1 MPRPNQSA
9 GGQNIDP
16 KIAELIE
23 NLSEERQ
30 LILLKKLLNTNVT
43 ELLLKKI
50 SEIPANE
57 QALLLEQLQ
66 ANFTT
71 PVNAEETEI
80 SLRGSKRKSCMIN
93 TNYEVEGHTHEGF
106 ILDISPAG
114 AFIETGELLQ
124 TSQQIQLAFSLPTSP
139 KQLTVRGKILWK
151 GLLGI
156 GVQFDEV
163 GLEQRTMIEHF
174 IEEHE

>member
-1 MPRPNQSA
+1 MPGPNQSA
-9 GGQNIDP
+9 GDEKINP

-30 LILLKKLLNTNVT
+30 LILLKKLLNTNIA

-50 SEIPANE
+50 SEISANE

-71 PVNAEETEI
+71 PVSAEETEI
-80 SLRGSKRKSCMIN
+80 SLRGNKRKSCMIN
-93 TNYEVEGHTHEGF
+93 ANYEVDGHTHRGF

-114 AFIETGELLQ
+114 AFIETGESFL
-124 TSQQIQLAFSLPTSP
+124 TGQQIQLAFSLPTNP
-139 KQLTVRGKILWK
+139 KQLTVHGKILWK

-156 GVQFDEV
+156 GVQFDKL
-163 GLEQRTMIEHF
+163 GLEQQNIITNF
-174 IEEHE
+174 IEARE

>member
-1 MPRPNQSA
+1 MPGPNQSA
-9 GGQNIDP
+9 GDESINPQ
-16 KIAELIE
+16 IAELIK
-23 NLSEERQ
+23 NLSEKRQ
-30 LILLKKLLNTNVT
+30 LVLLKELLRTNIA

-50 SEIPANE
+50 SEIPAHE

-66 ANFTT
+66 ADFTT

-93 TNYEVEGHTHEGF
+93 TNYEVEGYTHEGF

-114 AFIETGELLQ
+114 AFIETGESFQ
-124 TSQQIQLAFSLPTSP
+124 TGQQIQLAFSLPSSP
-139 KQLTVRGKILWK
+139 KQMTVHGKILWK

-156 GVQFDEV
+156 GVQFDDL
-163 GLEQRTMIEHF
+163 GPEQRNMITNF
-174 IEEHE
+174 IEERE